1 MMSLEEYLKAAAK
14 KINIEA
20 DEYSLAEDTPL
31 RKAASH
37 LLLSGGKRLRP
48 ALVMLAADAVKKGAS
63 EAVFPAAFGV
73 ELLHTYTLVHDDIMD
88 NDSMR
93 RGTPTVHTVFGN
105 TQAILAGDV
114 LYGDAFSYICRADAS
129 DSAKAAAVQMLAHT
143 AHVLCEGQSS
153 DTSFETRADV
163 SADEYLSM
171 VRGKTGSLLAASA
184 GIGAILA
191 GGTPQEVAALYT
203 LGMQAGCAFQI
214 RDDVIDI
221 KASAEVSGKNR
232 ASDLRENKQTIVAIY
247 AREAGVDLSKY
258 HKPDLSDAEIDEA
271 ISLLEDAGVFARINE
286 LSDKLIAS
294 AKAGLAVLPE
304 SEEKEMLKALADLFA
319 ARDN

>member
-1 MMSLEEYLKAAAK
+1 MPLEEYLKAAAK

-63 EAVFPAAFGV
+63 DAVFPAAFGV

-153 DTSFETRADV
+153 DTSFETRSDV

-191 GGTPQEVAALYT
+191 GGTPQQIAALYT

-247 AREAGVDLSKY
+247 AREAGVDLSKC
-258 HKPDLSDAEIDEA
+258 HKPDVSDAEIDEA

-294 AKAGLAVLPE
+294 AKAGLAVLPD
-304 SEEKEMLKALADLFA
+304 SDEKDMLKALADLFA